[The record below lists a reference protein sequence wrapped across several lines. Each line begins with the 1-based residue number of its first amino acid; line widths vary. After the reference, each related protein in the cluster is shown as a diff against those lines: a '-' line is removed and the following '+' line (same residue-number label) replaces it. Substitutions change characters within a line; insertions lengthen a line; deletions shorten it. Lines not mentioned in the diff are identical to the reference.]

1 MCRGQVTITSV
12 IIFAIVF
19 TAITYTIYYS
29 YNMLE
34 YQAQQTE
41 FELAKNNMIYLA
53 ELIDKVA
60 FSEKASNILRI
71 NVRTVGINFIQGKE
85 ISLKAS
91 IDANPLATFVPL
103 NIEFK
108 GGNLIGLAGFE
119 NLLGN
124 ESYISVNDSIP
135 LEWVYTN
142 QSNGAWIICSTRKFG
157 ITPLGSFKYTDAEGN
172 EYKVFMIEIKYIIL
186 SKGSCTSTGT
196 VTLVVK
202 NNGISTETK
211 VYSGSTSSVTFEV
224 YEEGDSN
231 PKDSYTIGNIPSDVD
246 YIVITITRSVVEI
259 SCGGG

>member
-60 FSEKASNILRI
+60 FSEKASNIIRI

-85 ISLKAS
+85 ISLK
-91 IDANPLATFVPL
+91 IKETGDLLAEFTPL
-103 NIEFK
+103 NIAFK

-135 LEWVYTN
+135 LEWVYLN

-157 ITPLGSFKYTDAEGN
+157 ITPLGSFNYTDAYG
-172 EYKVFMIEIKYIIL
+172 KTHKIFIIEVKYIVL
-186 SKGSCTSTGT
+186 RKGSCTSTGM
-196 VTLVVK
+196 VTLIVK
-202 NNGISTETK
+202 NRNVQTDTK
-211 VYSGSTSSVTFEV
+211 VYGSASNITFEV
-224 YEEGDSN
+224 YEESQC
-231 PKDSYTIGNIPSDVD
+231 KESYNVSIPSGVEK
-246 YIVITITRSVVEI
+246 IVVTVTRGEVEI